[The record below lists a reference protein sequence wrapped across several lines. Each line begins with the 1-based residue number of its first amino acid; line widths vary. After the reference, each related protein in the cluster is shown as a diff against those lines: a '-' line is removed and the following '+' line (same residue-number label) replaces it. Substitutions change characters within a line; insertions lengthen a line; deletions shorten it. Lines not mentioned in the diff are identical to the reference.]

1 MEDRQFRLRVTY
13 GKTGRLAMLS
23 HLEVTHAL
31 ERIVRRSGLPFALSC
46 GFSPH
51 MKMAFGSALP
61 VGIGGTC
68 EIFDLTLSDY
78 VAPAKALDALK
89 RSAPAD
95 MMPVEAEYVEP
106 SAKAASVANPFSM
119 YEVRFDSPVAG
130 FEYPSQIEV
139 VRKKKAKTLQV
150 ADYLVG
156 EPVAEGCS
164 MRFQL
169 ESKDTGSLRPD
180 VFVKSMSLAF
190 DDGAGSLGSDSV
202 PGVPA
207 VRSITR
213 TAQSPMPL

>member
-68 EIFDLTLSDY
+68 EIFDLTLDDY
-78 VAPAKALDALK
+78 VTPAKALEALRK
-89 RSAPAD
+89 SAPAD
-95 MMPVEAEYVEP
+95 MMPVAAEYVEP

-119 YEVRFDSPVAG
+119 YEARFDSPVAG
-130 FEYPSQIEV
+130 FEYPPQVEV
-139 VRKKKAKTLQV
+139 VRKKKAKTLEV
-150 ADYLVG
+150 SDYLVG
-156 EPVAEGCS
+156 EPVLDGCV

-169 ESKDTGSLRPD
+169 QSKDTGSLRPD
-180 VFVKSMSLAF
+180 VFVKSMRLSCA
-190 DDGAGSLGSDSV
+190 DGDGGLDPDPVSD
-202 PGVPA
+202 GPA

-213 TAQSPMPL
+213 TAQSPTRL

>member
-1 MEDRQFRLRVTY
+1 MRVLPTHED
-13 GKTGRLAMLS
+13 G
-23 HLEVTHAL
+23 
-31 ERIVRRSGLPFALSC
+31 VRKRAS
-46 GFSPH
+46 
-51 MKMAFGSALP
+51 

-68 EIFDLTLSDY
+68 EIFDLTLDDY

-95 MMPVEAEYVEP
+95 MMPTTVEYVEP
-106 SAKAASVANPFSM
+106 SAKAASVVNPFSM

-190 DDGAGSLGSDSV
+190 DDGAGFGPDSV
-202 PGVPA
+202 PVGPT

-213 TAQSPMPL
+213 TAQSPTRL